1 MADSTKDQKKQLK
14 RKTKEMMAGNDSGQ
28 ADSNSSEEPSFI
40 GILWDAIL
48 EPLIFAVVMAMVMN
62 YAYKDQHQSI
72 VANNHYYTY
81 SCQEMMDALDKNPI
95 NAKKR
100 FVGKGIKI
108 IGCKISS
115 IGKDGNIHIVP
126 IEGLMHFA
134 KVNLRLRHS
143 DRSFVEKISVGN
155 RCTVWGTIT
164 GVTDGP
170 FPNYVMDVANMTAR

>member
-14 RKTKEMMAGNDSGQ
+14 RKTKETMAGNDSGQ

-126 IEGLMHFA
+126 I
-134 KVNLRLRHS
+134 
-143 DRSFVEKISVGN
+143 
-155 RCTVWGTIT
+155 
-164 GVTDGP
+164 
-170 FPNYVMDVANMTAR
+170 